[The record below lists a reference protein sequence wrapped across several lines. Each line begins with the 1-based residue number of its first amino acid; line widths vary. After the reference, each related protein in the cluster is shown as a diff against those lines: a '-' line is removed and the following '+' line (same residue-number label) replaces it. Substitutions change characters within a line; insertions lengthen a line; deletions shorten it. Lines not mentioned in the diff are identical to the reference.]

1 MAFEGAAVDSA
12 ALAVAAVSLV
22 KGPQQVVGNLHIAG
36 AKVADLVADR
46 NGWRIGLGIGSSD
59 FLIGV
64 AAAAAAVAEAV
75 VVLLALGAGIAAA
88 GEGEQCPTLP
98 PSPTSPAFSRS
109 PEGLSLST
117 SGRLSSACWN
127 LSTGS

>member
-46 NGWRIGLGIGSSD
+46 NGWRIGLGIGSPD
-59 FLIGV
+59 FLVV
-64 AAAAAAVAEAV
+64 AAAAVAAEAV
-75 VVLLALGAGIAAA
+75 VVLVA
-88 GEGEQCPTLP
+88 
-98 PSPTSPAFSRS
+98 
-109 PEGLSLST
+109 
-117 SGRLSSACWN
+117 
-127 LSTGS
+127 